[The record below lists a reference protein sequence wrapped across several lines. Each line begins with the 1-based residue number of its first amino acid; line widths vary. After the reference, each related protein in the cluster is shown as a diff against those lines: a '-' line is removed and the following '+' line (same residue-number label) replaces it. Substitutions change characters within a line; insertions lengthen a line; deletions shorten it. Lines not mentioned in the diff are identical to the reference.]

1 MAIEI
6 VTQKA
11 GAARGYTAFLYD
23 DGVLLVNG
31 GGRTTNSAVR
41 DAVKRYLGKY
51 VVQVDAEGES

>member
-11 GAARGYTAFLYD
+11 GARGYTAFLYD

-51 VVQVDAEGES
+51 IVQVDAEGES